1 MQRYNPIKIKCR
13 LAEIFFNVESVQTD
27 EIILTTSKT
36 KYRHITGNEK
46 TKKSKGLFQQIQSL

>member
-46 TKKSKGLFQQIQSL
+46 TKKK